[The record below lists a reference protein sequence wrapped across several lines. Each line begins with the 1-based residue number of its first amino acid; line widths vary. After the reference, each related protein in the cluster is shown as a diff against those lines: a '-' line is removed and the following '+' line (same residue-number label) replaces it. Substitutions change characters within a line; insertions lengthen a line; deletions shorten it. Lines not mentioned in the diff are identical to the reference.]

1 MTYADYVL
9 AVEAALD
16 QAVPQTSQAY
26 ADGLAPARLAEAM
39 RYSLLAGGKRLR
51 PVLLLATV
59 DALGGDREE
68 AMPLACALEMIH
80 TYSLIHDDLP
90 GMDNDDL
97 RRGRPT
103 NHKVFGE
110 GMAILAGDALL
121 NGAHELMLLG
131 ALAHPAHLERHA
143 RAIAEISRR
152 AGITGM
158 IAGQTLDMLCEQ
170 QGGNA
175 DTLRYI
181 HAHKT
186 ADLLTAP
193 LTAAALL
200 CGAQDTVI
208 TALDAF
214 GRDLGLAFQIADDLL
229 DVQGDAAQMGKATGM
244 DAARGK
250 LTWPSLLG
258 IAEAKAEAD
267 RLTAAAHAALAPL
280 GDRARMLHD
289 IADSLTARKA

>member
-1 MTYADYVL
+1 MTYADYVA

-16 QAVPQTSQAY
+16 KAVPQTALTY
-26 ADGLAPARLAEAM
+26 ADGQVPARLAEAM

-51 PVLLLATV
+51 PVLLLAAV
-59 DALGGDREE
+59 DALGGDRDE

-121 NGAHELMLLG
+121 NGAHEWMLQN
-131 ALAHPAHLERHA
+131 ALSHPAHLDRHL
-143 RAIAEISRR
+143 RAITEISRR
-152 AGITGM
+152 AGTTGM
-158 IAGQTLDMLCEQ
+158 IAGQTLDMLSEG
-170 QGGNA
+170 QGGDA

-181 HAHKT
+181 HMHKT

-193 LTAAALL
+193 VTAAAML
-200 CGAQDTVI
+200 CGAPDAIVA
-208 TALDAF
+208 ALEVF
-214 GRDLGLAFQIADDLL
+214 GQNLGLAFQIADDLL
-229 DVQGDAAQMGKATGM
+229 DVTGDAAQMGKATGM
-244 DAARGK
+244 DVARGK

-258 IAEAKAEAD
+258 LDAARAEAD
-267 RLTAAAHAALAPL
+267 RLTADAHRALAPL
-280 GDRARMLHD
+280 GDRALALHD
-289 IADSLTARKA
+289 IADGLTARKT